1 MMKREGKM
9 NFTGIFII
17 LIICYGAFVAYKF
30 IMVRVEKAE
39 IKTDVVNQLGTMRGQ
54 DFTIDAGVEAIY
66 KILKEQ
72 GIANETE
79 RIRVET
85 DGDDGPTTS
94 FLNDSDDDASK
105 VPPRIIISLKY
116 AESKSKLI
124 ISIKYNTVVDLIF
137 FKTKQDVDIEE
148 DVLTYS

>member
-1 MMKREGKM
+1 MMKRDGKM
-9 NFTGIFII
+9 NFTGILII

-94 FLNDSDDDASK
+94 FLNDNDDDASK
-105 VPPRIIISLKY
+105 APPRIIISLRY

-124 ISIKYNTVVDLIF
+124 ISIKYDTVVDLIF